1 MTDETI
7 STGAATGADGKTVA
21 TATTEAG
28 RSNANQSQCVRNFY
42 QTEAYGTTC
51 IVLAATPGKAR
62 YATFRAMRDAGYR
75 VDLCGVRIS
84 VRRRRDMDGS
94 MTKTGGIPVEGK
106 CLAPELFAN
115 SIVLPTSASG
125 TAEQGDTPQP

>member
-1 MTDETI
+1 MTPM
-7 STGAATGADGKTVA
+7 
-21 TATTEAG
+21 
-28 RSNANQSQCVRNFY
+28 VRNFF
-42 QTEAYGTTC
+42 QTAAYGVTS
-51 IVLAATPGKAR
+51 IVISETPGKAR
-62 YATFRAMRDAGYR
+62 YATFLAMRDAGYR

-115 SIVLPTSASG
+115 APRHFPARSDGKMHADVGASG
-125 TAEQGDTPQP
+125 SPNPG